1 MYASVGKNCY
11 LKGGFKMLDLDNF
24 WGSNLTVWCCAEAEH
39 VKFSKKLFLHYA
51 KKFKPI

>member
-51 KKFKPI
+51 KFKPI